1 MQNDQFNHPYDI
13 LLEIEA
19 WKYSELSASSKAESA
34 AAIKNKES

>member
-1 MQNDQFNHPYDI
+1 MINFNHSYGI

-34 AAIKNKES
+34 AATNNKES